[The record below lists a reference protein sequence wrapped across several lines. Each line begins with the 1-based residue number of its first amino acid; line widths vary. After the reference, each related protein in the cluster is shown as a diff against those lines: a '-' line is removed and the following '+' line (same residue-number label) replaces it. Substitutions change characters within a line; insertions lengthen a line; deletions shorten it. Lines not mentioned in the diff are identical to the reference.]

1 MPSFVKNVSNLSKTL
16 QNRAKMLADFSSNPK
31 SVYAHMHPSEQA
43 EHVNQVLRKMSSNP
57 DIDFNEQEFLDQM
70 RKRMYAE
77 GEYQKTT
84 GMSLN
89 DVAPEDPKLHDINY
103 DLEQQADD
111 FLRENDPE
119 FFEELEQ
126 AMKGYDE
133 NIESVSE
140 YSKIPALMEQE
151 LKQGSYIQPDNTKN
165 LDKALLQYQL
175 DYIMNDPTTRSH
187 VTSIIKDP
195 NANPLD
201 PNNYEYIF
209 NKPARLSAL
218 EEQIKYNLENKGKK
232 FNNNPKENPLTYHLS
247 KDPLEN
253 ASEIEF
259 PETTFNKRYHNV
271 PVPSGKFNYVGQHKP
286 ADYYHNILW
295 NYINKGSNR
304 DEMLEEF
311 FQDILHKPT
320 PTNAQEKYQTI
331 NKYKNALDK
340 RRLELDMKNKPY
352 NKDKLTNMQAIE
364 EYFDKLRPSSF
375 EDFES
380 STLSK
385 SPNPNFDEWYYNFVR
400 DK

>member
-31 SVYAHMHPSEQA
+31 SVYSHMHPSEQA

-57 DIDFNEQEFLDQM
+57 DINFNEEEFLDQM

-77 GEYQKTT
+77 SEYQKAT

-111 FLRENDPE
+111 FLRKNDPE
-119 FFEELEQ
+119 FFEELKQ

-133 NIESVSE
+133 NVSNF
-140 YSKIPALMEQE
+140 SK
-151 LKQGSYIQPDNTKN
+151 DNLLEFMKENYDTDMSEAFN
-165 LDKALLQYQL
+165 KAAANQYKK
-175 DYIMNDPTTRSH
+175 DYIRNLYEEE
-187 VTSIIKDP
+187 
-195 NANPLD
+195 LD
-201 PNNYEYIF
+201 NIPE
-209 NKPARLSAL
+209 
-218 EEQIKYNLENKGKK
+218 
-232 FNNNPKENPLTYHLS
+232 ENPLTYHLS

-253 ASEIEF
+253 ASEINF

-304 DEMLEEF
+304 DALLDEF

-352 NKDKLTNMQAIE
+352 NKDKLNNMQAIE

>member
-1 MPSFVKNVSNLSKTL
+1 MANYAKGISNITKILGKK
-16 QNRAKMLADFSSNPK
+16 AKMLADFSSNPK
-31 SVYAHMHPSEQA
+31 SVYSHMHPSEQA

-77 GEYQKTT
+77 GEYQKAT

-111 FLRENDPE
+111 FLRKNDPE

-151 LKQGSYIQPDNTKN
+151 LETVEKQY
-165 LDKALLQYQL
+165 
-175 DYIMNDPTTRSH
+175 
-187 VTSIIKDP
+187 
-195 NANPLD
+195 
-201 PNNYEYIF
+201 
-209 NKPARLSAL
+209 
-218 EEQIKYNLENKGKK
+218 
-232 FNNNPKENPLTYHLS
+232 PLTYHLS

-271 PVPSGKFNYVGQHKP
+271 PVPSGKFNYIGQHKP

-304 DEMLEEF
+304 DALLDEF

-375 EDFES
+375 ENFES